1 MLSIQAIG
9 FDRIFRLSRYA
20 RRVRRREAL
29 SGAAI
34 PDFTKQGANS
44 APLEIRKMSLSD
56 IRDALAAGYDD
67 LKACRSDALLMAV
80 IFPVAGIVIAGVV
93 VVQGLLPFVFPLLSG
108 FALLGPLAT
117 LWFAALSRQRE
128 RGDDSLVGTFSAR
141 RKPIQHLSAIAIL
154 MFLAWNAVAGV
165 VYYATL
171 GSSTDAAGAPF
182 FQRVFTT
189 GAGWEMIIIGC
200 LSGAVFAVATLAVSV
215 ISFPLILDRP
225 VTATQAVSASFH
237 AMARNPLFVFGW
249 GAAVAIGLT
258 LGSIPC
264 LLGLVIVL
272 PVFGH
277 ATWHVY
283 RRMIV

>member
-1 MLSIQAIG
+1 M
-9 FDRIFRLSRYA
+9 
-20 RRVRRREAL
+20 

-34 PDFTKQGANS
+34 PDLTNQGATRL
-44 APLEIRKMSLSD
+44 PIEIRKMSLSD
-56 IRDALAAGYDD
+56 IRDALVAGYDD
-67 LKACRSDALLMAV
+67 LKACRTDALLMAV
-80 IFPVAGIVIAGVV
+80 IFPIAGIVIAGVV

-128 RGDDSLVGTFSAR
+128 RGDDSLVSVFSAH
-141 RKPIQHLSAIAIL
+141 RKAIQNLSAIAISL
-154 MFLAWNAVAGV
+154 FLAWNAVAGV
-165 VYYATL
+165 IYYLTL
-171 GSSTDAAGAPF
+171 GSSTDEAGAAF

-200 LSGAVFAVATLAVSV
+200 LSGAVFAVATLAISV

-225 VTATQAVSASFH
+225 VTAAQAVGASFQ
-237 AMARNPLFVFGW
+237 AMAQNPVFVLGW

-283 RRMIV
+283 RRMVV

>member
-1 MLSIQAIG
+1 
-9 FDRIFRLSRYA
+9 
-20 RRVRRREAL
+20 L

-34 PDFTKQGANS
+34 PDLTKQGANHV
-44 APLEIRKMSLSD
+44 PLEIRKMSLSD
-56 IRDALAAGYDD
+56 IGDALSAGYDD
-67 LKACRSDALLMAV
+67 LKACRTDALLMAV

-128 RGDDSLVGTFSAR
+128 RGDDSLVSVFSAR
-141 RKPIQHLSAIAIL
+141 RKPIQALSAMAIS
-154 MFLAWNAVAGV
+154 MFLVWNAAAGII
-165 VYYATL
+165 YYATL
-171 GSSTDAAGAPF
+171 GASREDVGAPF
-182 FQRVFTT
+182 FQRVFMS

-200 LSGAVFAVATLAVSV
+200 LTGAVFAVATLAVSV

-237 AMARNPLFVFGW
+237 AMARNPIFVFGW
-249 GAAVAIGLT
+249 GVAVAIGLT
-258 LGSIPC
+258 LGTIPC

-272 PVFGH
+272 PVLGH

-283 RRMIV
+283 RRMVVWRAGQ

>member
-1 MLSIQAIG
+1 
-9 FDRIFRLSRYA
+9 
-20 RRVRRREAL
+20 
-29 SGAAI
+29 
-34 PDFTKQGANS
+34 
-44 APLEIRKMSLSD
+44 MSFLD

-80 IFPVAGIVIAGVV
+80 IFPIAGIVIAGVV
-93 VVQGLLPFVFPLLSG
+93 VVQGLLPFIFPLLSG
-108 FALLGPLAT
+108 FSLLGPLAT

-128 RGDDSLVGTFSAR
+128 RNDDSLVSVFSTC
-141 RKPIQHLSAIAIL
+141 RKPIQHLSAIVIL

-171 GSSTDAAGAPF
+171 GSSPDGAGAPF
-182 FQRVFTT
+182 FHRVFTT
-189 GAGWEMIIIGC
+189 GAGWEMIMIGC
-200 LSGAVFAVATLAVSV
+200 LTGAVFAIATLAVSV

-225 VTATQAVSASFH
+225 VSATQAISASFH
-237 AMARNPLFVFGW
+237 AMARNPVFVFGW

-264 LLGLVIVL
+264 LLGLVIIL

-283 RRMIV
+283 RRMVA

>member
-1 MLSIQAIG
+1 
-9 FDRIFRLSRYA
+9 
-20 RRVRRREAL
+20 V

-34 PDFTKQGANS
+34 PDITNQGATL
-44 APLEIRKMSLSD
+44 APFEIRKMSLSD
-56 IRDALAAGYDD
+56 IRDALVAGYDD
-67 LKACRSDALLMAV
+67 LKACRTDALLMAV

-128 RGDDSLVGTFSAR
+128 RGDDSLVRVFSAH
-141 RKPIQHLSAIAIL
+141 RKSIQNLSAIVIS
-154 MFLAWNAVAGV
+154 MFLAWNAVAGLI
-165 VYYATL
+165 YYFTL
-171 GSSTDAAGAPF
+171 GSSTEEAGAAF

-200 LSGAVFAVATLAVSV
+200 LSGAVFAMATLAVSV

-225 VTATQAVSASFH
+225 VTATQAVSASFQ
-237 AMARNPLFVFGW
+237 AMARNPVFVLGW
-249 GAAVAIGLT
+249 GAAVAVGLT

-283 RRMIV
+283 RRMVV

>member
-1 MLSIQAIG
+1 M
-9 FDRIFRLSRYA
+9 
-20 RRVRRREAL
+20 
-29 SGAAI
+29 SGASL
-34 PDFTKQGANS
+34 PDLTIRSATQ

-67 LKACRSDALLMAV
+67 LKACRTDALLMAV

-128 RGDDSLVGTFSAR
+128 RADDSLTGVFSAH
-141 RKPIQHLSAIAIL
+141 RKAIQNLSAIVIS
-154 MFLAWNAVAGV
+154 MFLAWNAVAGL
-165 VYYATL
+165 VYYLTL
-171 GSSTDAAGAPF
+171 GSSPEELGSPF
-182 FQRVFTT
+182 FQRVFSTS
-189 GAGWEMIIIGC
+189 AGWEMVIIGC
-200 LSGAVFAVATLAVSV
+200 LTGAVFAVATLTVSV
-215 ISFPLILDRP
+215 ISFPLVLDRP
-225 VTATQAVSASFH
+225 VTAAQAVSASFH
-237 AMARNPLFVFGW
+237 AMSRNPVFVLGW

-258 LGSIPC
+258 MGSIPC

-283 RRMIV
+283 RRMVV

>member
-1 MLSIQAIG
+1 
-9 FDRIFRLSRYA
+9 
-20 RRVRRREAL
+20 L

-34 PDFTKQGANS
+34 PDLTNQGA
-44 APLEIRKMSLSD
+44 APVPLEIRKMSLSD

-67 LKACRSDALLMAV
+67 LKACRTDALLMAV

-93 VVQGLLPFVFPLLSG
+93 VVQGLLPFVFPLFSG

-128 RGDDSLVGTFSAR
+128 RGDDSLVRVFSAR
-141 RKPIQHLSAIAIL
+141 RKAIQSLSAIVIS
-154 MFLAWNAVAGV
+154 MFLVWNAVAGLI
-165 VYYATL
+165 YYLTL
-171 GSSTDAAGAPF
+171 GSSPDEAGASF
-182 FQRVFTT
+182 FQRVFAT

-200 LSGAVFAVATLAVSV
+200 LSGAVFAIATLAVSV

-225 VTATQAVSASFH
+225 VTATQAVSTSFH
-237 AMARNPLFVFGW
+237 AMARNPVFVLGW

-258 LGSIPC
+258 LGTIPC

-283 RRMIV
+283 RRMVV